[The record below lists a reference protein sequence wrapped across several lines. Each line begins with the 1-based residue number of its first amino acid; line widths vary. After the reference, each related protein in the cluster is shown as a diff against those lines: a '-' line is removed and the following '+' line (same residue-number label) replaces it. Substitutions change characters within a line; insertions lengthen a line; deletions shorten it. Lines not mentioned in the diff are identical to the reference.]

1 MDSASRKHVLI
12 VDDDE
17 QMLASMSRSL
27 GRVFEIVTASS
38 APAALEIL
46 CSDREIAVVIS
57 DMAMPGMNG
66 AEFLRHAREIAPRTI
81 RMLLTGQQDLESAI
95 AAVNS
100 GQIFRFL
107 TKPSTRDELRV
118 AIQAA
123 LEQHVLQTAER
134 ELLDQTLRGSIA
146 AFVDVLG
153 LTNPAA
159 FGCANRLKTRVLEL
173 AHAMGLEETW
183 QLEIAALACQLG
195 YISLPHELCIKLER
209 KQTLTD
215 DERKLVADA
224 PAAAARLL
232 AHIPR
237 LEVVLDIIALQ
248 SRPPP
253 IGPHASGNNRLI
265 QLGANILRFA
275 RDYDELTS
283 RAPALA
289 DDIMRSRGDRYAPAV
304 VEAYARLQHAKT
316 NRAQRE
322 ITLAALRVGMTLAD
336 DVRFTSGALIVT
348 SGYVVTPSFI
358 ERVRNY
364 PPGSIAQPLH
374 IFS

>member
-1 MDSASRKHVLI
+1 MK
-12 VDDDE
+12 
-17 QMLASMSRSL
+17 RSL
-27 GRVFEIVTASS
+27 GRLFELECTN
-38 APAALEIL
+38 APIAALEL
-46 CSDREIAVVIS
+46 LRTNADIAVVVS

-66 AEFLRHAREIAPRTI
+66 AEFLRQTRIVAPRAI
-81 RMLLTGQQDLESAI
+81 RMLLTGHGDLESAI
-95 AAVNS
+95 EAVNS

-107 TKPSTRDELRV
+107 TKPSTRDDLRA

-123 LEQHVLQTAER
+123 LEQHVLQAAER
-134 ELLDQTLRGSIA
+134 DLLDQTLRGSIA

-173 AHAMGLEETW
+173 AQAMGLEETW
-183 QLEIAALACQLG
+183 QLEIAALASQLG

-224 PAAAARLL
+224 PAAAARML

-253 IGPHASGNNRLI
+253 INPHATGNDRLI
-265 QLGANILRFA
+265 QTGANILRFA
-275 RDYDELTS
+275 RDLDELQTRS
-283 RAPALA
+283 PAMA
-289 DDIMRSRGDRYAPAV
+289 DDTMRARGDRYAPAV
-304 VEAYARLQHAKT
+304 MDAYARLQQAKT
-316 NRAQRE
+316 IRTQRE
-322 ITLAALRVGMTLAD
+322 VSLAALRVGMTLAD

-364 PPGSIAQPLH
+364 PPGSIVQPLH